1 MPGRSG
7 PPRGA
12 TRPVREHVVGGLV
25 LTGVELPLAAVAGAQ
40 DYDARQKFVVERG
53 LPARQQSTSSLL
65 LGLKAAVEPSPMQM
79 HSKRREARAL
89 QLWAELERRGLAV
102 DRVVAG
108 ALLPHV
114 AFAVALHVMGPA
126 LVRNQVFRD
135 EPFAADV
142 LEAAQSGWGRL
153 FAALRQSYASESEL
167 EEATL
172 RPAPS
177 LSVVT
182 AEHRAEFP
190 PWLDERA
197 ESPPDLV
204 ADPDLRL
211 AISPDF
217 LMRVEEWLFRLLQDS
232 VCDFLQPKSPPPPV
246 FFALSNQYRPVRDE
260 VGLWLWQRFTLT
272 HPDEWS
278 DSSLLLE
285 WRAAQGE
292 DMGCCS
298 RQVLQERPTDASLIA
313 DLALAR
319 QASKRGRRLLR
330 TGLDASNFVHAAVAL
345 LQQGETQR
353 AADIFAGLVELR
365 PGDADAL
372 NNNGFCLIP
381 LAPATAL
388 QSLQQAELYARR
400 SSVINVANRVLAL
413 HLLGRDKE
421 ALDIGRRLL
430 GAGVGTL
437 RSRLVLGTCRL
448 RRATRLGCGPGRTC
462 LHPATAGSHYW

>member
-79 HSKRREARAL
+79 QSKRREARAL

-211 AISPDF
+211 AISP
-217 LMRVEEWLFRLLQDS
+217 
-232 VCDFLQPKSPPPPV
+232 
-246 FFALSNQYRPVRDE
+246 A
-260 VGLWLWQRFTLT
+260 
-272 HPDEWS
+272 
-278 DSSLLLE
+278 SSCVS
-285 WRAAQGE
+285 RSGSF
-292 DMGCCS
+292 GCCRTACATSCS
-298 RQVLQERPTDASLIA
+298 RRVPR
-313 DLALAR
+313 R
-319 QASKRGRRLLR
+319 QSF
-330 TGLDASNFVHAAVAL
+330 S
-345 LQQGETQR
+345 
-353 AADIFAGLVELR
+353 
-365 PGDADAL
+365 P
-372 NNNGFCLIP
+372 CLINT
-381 LAPATAL
+381 APSVMRSGFGSGSAL
-388 QSLQQAELYARR
+388 R
-400 SSVINVANRVLAL
+400 
-413 HLLGRDKE
+413 
-421 ALDIGRRLL
+421 
-430 GAGVGTL
+430 
-437 RSRLVLGTCRL
+437 
-448 RRATRLGCGPGRTC
+448 
-462 LHPATAGSHYW
+462 